1 MRYCPIWRRAASLI
15 GSSAKRERAQTV
27 FLRCI
32 IFESGLT
39 NVGDV
44 FLRRQAECRQ
54 VLGVA
59 LSEAGRLLCLSTNQN
74 SVR

>member
-1 MRYCPIWRRAASLI
+1 MSANNFFALHNFAA
-15 GSSAKRERAQTV
+15 
-27 FLRCI
+27 
-32 IFESGLT
+32 GLT

-44 FLRRQAECRQ
+44 LLRRQAECRQ